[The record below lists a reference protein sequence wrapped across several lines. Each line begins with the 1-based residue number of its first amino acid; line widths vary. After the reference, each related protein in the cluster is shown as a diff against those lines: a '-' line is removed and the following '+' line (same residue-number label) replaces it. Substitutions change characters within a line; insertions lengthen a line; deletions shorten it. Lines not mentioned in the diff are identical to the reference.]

1 MRKQAARGPGIFEM
15 DGALR
20 LHPRA
25 LFENIAGY
33 RLQAG
38 HVLVE
43 TSNFV

>member
-1 MRKQAARGPGIFEM
+1 MRKQAAGGPGIFEM

-33 RLQAG
+33 RLRAG
-38 HVLVE
+38 HVVVE
-43 TSNFV
+43 TSDFI